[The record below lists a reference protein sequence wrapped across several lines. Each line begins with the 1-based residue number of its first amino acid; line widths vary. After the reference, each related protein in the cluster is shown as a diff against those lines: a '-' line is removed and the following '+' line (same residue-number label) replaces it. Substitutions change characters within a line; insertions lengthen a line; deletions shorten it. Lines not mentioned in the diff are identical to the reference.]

1 MAQRMPRWANALLG
15 LDLTVREDIIEAH
28 ATTVDM
34 IADPVQRSATD
45 GDADDGDQ
53 YRLCLRRG
61 RGNILNEFALRVHSM
76 LRVTQRMLLLPFRE
90 LM

>member
-1 MAQRMPRWANALLG
+1 MPRWANALLG
-15 LDLTVREDIIEAH
+15 LDLTVREDIIETH

-34 IADPVQRSATD
+34 VADPVQRSTTD
-45 GDADDGDQ
+45 DDADDGNQ
-53 YRLCLRRG
+53 YRLRLNRD
-61 RGNILNEFALRVHSM
+61 RGNILNEFALRVHYS

>member
-1 MAQRMPRWANALLG
+1 M
-15 LDLTVREDIIEAH
+15 DLTVREDIIETH

-34 IADPVQRSATD
+34 VADPVQSSTTND
-45 GDADDGDQ
+45 DADDWDQ

-61 RGNILNEFALRVHSM
+61 RGNILNEFALRVHLL
-76 LRVTQRMLLLPFRE
+76 LRVTQRLLLLPFRE